1 MVKVYQPG
9 QVQNNPLPG
18 SRFTA
23 NATAASFGGG
33 QAQDLQA
40 MGGALMKAGQASA
53 TLHDISQERANR
65 AAVRDKLN
73 TASAEL
79 RELTGSYY
87 RRKGQDAASVY
98 SEAEQALAEVR
109 KKHTQDIK
117 DPRQKDMFDASY
129 ESLANGHLNRVYAFQ
144 EEQRVVWEKE
154 TREAENMNAIE
165 DAAAAWTDP
174 AAIRE
179 AEVTLKF
186 NTAANLKGM
195 GDKVIKKGIEDATHL
210 LHTEVLKKV
219 GAYSPQAALDY
230 IKTYGD
236 RIKPVE
242 RAVLTQE
249 LQKKADIVWAMDK
262 ALELANSG
270 KTFEEQLA
278 VADAEK
284 DPNKATELKENLR
297 SIRTD
302 RENAKKEAALAR
314 YEEEVDALW
323 KDPKNYKVPMDLNAS
338 TQTALYNLQ
347 RKFKTDGGV
356 SAIATDWDVYYRLK
370 SMPLT
375 EFKNVDLLKYKDSLN
390 ATELKELM
398 KDQTARG
405 DKAGKTSGLRTSYQ
419 TAVASV
425 KNMKDFSES
434 TKLSAAKLQE
444 NGARRQQFFSA
455 FETQLAKIPVEE
467 RTEQKELEIIKA
479 LLAPVMDRGNK
490 YNPMDNKTVY
500 RFEVPFME
508 AKQLQAFKTA
518 AEAME
523 NLPANLVG
531 TIGAQF
537 DPDEQVYF
545 VEGANAVKVYDVYGN
560 HVETWRKK

>member
-1 MVKVYQPG
+1 
-9 QVQNNPLPG
+9 
-18 SRFTA
+18 
-23 NATAASFGGG
+23 
-33 QAQDLQA
+33 
-40 MGGALMKAGQASA
+40 MKAGQASA
-53 TLHDISQERANR
+53 DLHQISQDRADR
-65 AAVRDKLN
+65 AAVRDRLS
-73 TASAEL
+73 TARKEL
-79 RELTGSYY
+79 RELTGAYY
-87 RRKGQDAASVY
+87 RLQGEAAANIYPDA
-98 SEAEQALAEVR
+98 EKALTEVR
-109 KKHTQDIK
+109 KKHTQEIK
-117 DPRQKDMFDASY
+117 DPRQKELFDASY
-129 ESLANGHLNRVYAFQ
+129 DSLAEGHLNRIYSFQ
-144 EEQRVVWEKE
+144 EQQRVVWEKE
-154 TREAENMNAIE
+154 TRDAENMNAIE

-174 AAIRE
+174 AAIRD
-179 AEVTLKF
+179 AELTVKF

-230 IKTYGD
+230 IKQYGD

-242 RAVLTQE
+242 REVLKQQ
-249 LQKKADIVWAMDK
+249 LQLKADIVWARDK

-278 VADAEK
+278 AADAEK
-284 DPNKATELKENLR
+284 DANKAAELKENLR

-302 RENAKKEAALAR
+302 RENAKKEAATAR
-314 YEEEVDALW
+314 YETEVDALW
-323 KDPKNYKVPMDLNAS
+323 KDPKGYKIPMDLDAK
-338 TQTALYNLQ
+338 TQTELYNLQ
-347 RKFKTDGGV
+347 RKFKTDAGV
-356 SAIATDWDVYYRLK
+356 SAVATDWDTYYRLK
-370 SMPLT
+370 SMPVE
-375 EFKNVDLLKYKDSLN
+375 EFKKVDLMKYKDSLN

-405 DKAGKTSGLRTSYQ
+405 TKVGEAKGLRTSYQ
-419 TAVASV
+419 TAVASI

-467 RTEQKELEIIKA
+467 RTEQKELEIIKT

-500 RFEVPFME
+500 RFEVPFMD